1 MRRCGSR
8 EPWGSCSLPA
18 CQGPTRCAPL
28 WHSAAGSET
37 FVRLVIRGARPALPR
52 FPQTVAGREDLTKT
66 PTPRPPRRDQ
76 GIPSNAVMMGATGH
90 FRGFCR
96 TEGMASHGS
105 RDRMTAAQR
114 VPLRCASAAP
124 RRSVGT
130 VGDPGPRDHTPL
142 AQLKILRLSSKK
154 YRCTARVGP
163 GTRRAS
169 TRPLGQVRTS
179 RMRGASEGQRVASES
194 SSEHTTPARRVSSS
208 SEHHEVATRSAR
220 RESPQAALSVHDI
233 SPPPL
238 GHCPRAR
245 VAAWPHRAKVRVVA
259 PGSRAGTAHHARA
272 RPLPWLLLRGADR
285 NTQSQ

>member
-1 MRRCGSR
+1 M
-8 EPWGSCSLPA
+8 PA

-76 GIPSNAVMMGATGH
+76 GIPSNAVMTGATAH

-96 TEGMASHGS
+96 SEGMASHGS
-105 RDRMTAAQR
+105 RDRMNATQR
-114 VPLRCASAAP
+114 EPLRCASAAL

-142 AQLKILRLSSKK
+142 AQLKILRPLPKK

-179 RMRGASEGQRVASES
+179 RTRGPASRVREFERAQDART
-194 SSEHTTPARRVSSS
+194 SSEFLERAS
-208 SEHHEVATRSAR
+208 RSR
-220 RESPQAALSVHDI
+220 DTQRSPRESA
-233 SPPPL
+233 
-238 GHCPRAR
+238 GRAQC
-245 VAAWPHRAKVRVVA
+245 A
-259 PGSRAGTAHHARA
+259 
-272 RPLPWLLLRGADR
+272 
-285 NTQSQ
+285 